1 MEEEFYATI
10 KLKNTEEIFSKVS
23 PSDEGDK
30 KFLLLLDPV
39 TINEIVIRGQ
49 ACYKIDPWLRTS
61 SSDMVLINMEDVLTI
76 VECDDDHTIKMYQS
90 FCRKS
95 KEDHQ
100 KHNLSRKMGYLS
112 SVDDTRK
119 YLEKLFKN

>member
-39 TINEIVIRGQ
+39 TIDEIVIRGQ
-49 ACYKIDPWLRTS
+49 AC
-61 SSDMVLINMEDVLTI
+61 
-76 VECDDDHTIKMYQS
+76 
-90 FCRKS
+90 
-95 KEDHQ
+95 
-100 KHNLSRKMGYLS
+100 
-112 SVDDTRK
+112 
-119 YLEKLFKN
+119 

>member
-39 TINEIVIRGQ
+39 TIDEIVIRGQ

-61 SSDMVLINMEDVLTI
+61 SSNMVLINMEDVLTI

-95 KEDHQ
+95 QEDNQ
-100 KHNLSRKMGYLS
+100 KHNLSRKMGYIS
-112 SVDDTRK
+112 SVDDTRR
-119 YLEKLFKN
+119 YLEKLFKS